1 MISFYNIVLL
11 GGARLHGRIS
21 DTILSSLRVFINAH
35 SRSIVSS
42 VYDSLQHPYII
53 LAKNGPTKTYLL
65 YMYLSSLTEW
75 SHSLAWFERPADNRK
90 VLCSNHNGTT
100 KAFRLWELHS
110 RCAFVQLIRHHLLAQ
125 DPVAQK
131 GVGRSFD
138 IVLELSSAILSCLF
152 FGAKIAR
159 IVSGKTTKTDP
170 SEVSHFLT
178 ENRTLFGVRFSLP
191 IKERHPCFETLFGR
205 QTGVRFFV
213 RLSQGGIPW
222 SCAL

>member
-1 MISFYNIVLL
+1 MFKSQWDHQGFFGY
-11 GGARLHGRIS
+11 GKLHGR
-21 DTILSSLRVFINAH
+21 
-35 SRSIVSS
+35 
-42 VYDSLQHPYII
+42 
-53 LAKNGPTKTYLL
+53 
-65 YMYLSSLTEW
+65 
-75 SHSLAWFERPADNRK
+75 
-90 VLCSNHNGTT
+90 
-100 KAFRLWELHS
+100 
-110 RCAFVQLIRHHLLAQ
+110 CAYVQLIRHRPFGAGSPQ
-125 DPVAQK
+125 DPVSQK

-178 ENRTLFGVRFSLP
+178 ENVTLFGVRFSLP

-205 QTGVRFFV
+205 CAGVRFFM
-213 RLSQGGIPW
+213 RLFQGGIAW

>member
-11 GGARLHGRIS
+11 GGARLHGGIS
-21 DTILSSLRVFINAH
+21 DPILSSLRVFINAH

-100 KAFRLWELHS
+100 KIIWLRK
-110 RCAFVQLIRHHLLAQ
+110 IAQ
-125 DPVAQK
+125 QMCICSID
-131 GVGRSFD
+131 
-138 IVLELSSAILSCLF
+138 SSSP
-152 FGAKIAR
+152 FGAG
-159 IVSGKTTKTDP
+159 SCCTKGC
-170 SEVSHFLT
+170 
-178 ENRTLFGVRFSLP
+178 RTV
-191 IKERHPCFETLFGR
+191 I
-205 QTGVRFFV
+205 
-213 RLSQGGIPW
+213 
-222 SCAL
+222 

>member
-11 GGARLHGRIS
+11 GGARLHGGIS
-21 DTILSSLRVFINAH
+21 DPILSSLQVFINAH

-100 KAFRLWELHS
+100 KAFRLW
-110 RCAFVQLIRHHLLAQ
+110 
-125 DPVAQK
+125 
-131 GVGRSFD
+131 
-138 IVLELSSAILSCLF
+138 
-152 FGAKIAR
+152 KIAQQMCICSIDSSSSFWRR
-159 IVSGKTTKTDP
+159 ILWGSCCTKGC
-170 SEVSHFLT
+170 
-178 ENRTLFGVRFSLP
+178 RTV
-191 IKERHPCFETLFGR
+191 I
-205 QTGVRFFV
+205 
-213 RLSQGGIPW
+213 
-222 SCAL
+222 

>member
-11 GGARLHGRIS
+11 GGARLHGGIS
-21 DTILSSLRVFINAH
+21 DPILSSLRVFINAH

-100 KAFRLWELHS
+100 KVFRPW
-110 RCAFVQLIRHHLLAQ
+110 
-125 DPVAQK
+125 
-131 GVGRSFD
+131 
-138 IVLELSSAILSCLF
+138 
-152 FGAKIAR
+152 KIAQQMCICSSDSSSFFCRR
-159 IVSGKTTKTDP
+159 ILWGSCCTKGC
-170 SEVSHFLT
+170 
-178 ENRTLFGVRFSLP
+178 RTV
-191 IKERHPCFETLFGR
+191 I
-205 QTGVRFFV
+205 
-213 RLSQGGIPW
+213 
-222 SCAL
+222 

>member
-1 MISFYNIVLL
+1 MH
-11 GGARLHGRIS
+11 GGIS
-21 DTILSSLRVFINAH
+21 DPILSSLRVFINAH

-100 KAFRLWELHS
+100 KAFLAMEKLHS
-110 RCAFVQLIRHHLLAQ
+110 RCAFVQLIRHHPFGAGSR
-125 DPVAQK
+125 DPVSQK

-138 IVLELSSAILSCLF
+138 IVLELRTAILSCLF
-152 FGAKIAR
+152 FGAKIA
-159 IVSGKTTKTDP
+159 SGKTTKTDP
-170 SEVSHFLT
+170 SPPMFREFPSPRSAPKGT
-178 ENRTLFGVRFSLP
+178 S
-191 IKERHPCFETLFGR
+191 
-205 QTGVRFFV
+205 
-213 RLSQGGIPW
+213 GGPLI
-222 SCAL
+222 

>member
-1 MISFYNIVLL
+1 MFKSQWDHQGFS
-11 GGARLHGRIS
+11 AME
-21 DTILSSLRVFINAH
+21 
-35 SRSIVSS
+35 
-42 VYDSLQHPYII
+42 
-53 LAKNGPTKTYLL
+53 K
-65 YMYLSSLTEW
+65 
-75 SHSLAWFERPADNRK
+75 
-90 VLCSNHNGTT
+90 
-100 KAFRLWELHS
+100 LHS
-110 RCAFVQLIRHHLLAQ
+110 RCAFVQLIRHHPFGAGFCR

-138 IVLELSSAILSCLF
+138 IVLELRSAILSCLF
-152 FGAKIAR
+152 FGAKIVR

-178 ENRTLFGVRFSLP
+178 ENETLFGVRFSLP

-205 QTGVRFFV
+205 CTGVRFFV

>member
-1 MISFYNIVLL
+1 MAGYQIQSFRRYGFSSMLIH
-11 GGARLHGRIS
+11 ARLYC
-21 DTILSSLRVFINAH
+21 L
-35 SRSIVSS
+35 

-100 KAFRLWELHS
+100 KAFRLWK
-110 RCAFVQLIRHHLLAQ
+110 IAQ
-125 DPVAQK
+125 QMCICSSDSSSFFRRGILWGSCCTK

-138 IVLELSSAILSCLF
+138 IVLELRSAILSCLF
-152 FGAKIAR
+152 FGAKIVR

-170 SEVSHFLT
+170 SHLMFREFPSQKSALKETSGGPLT
-178 ENRTLFGVRFSLP
+178 
-191 IKERHPCFETLFGR
+191 
-205 QTGVRFFV
+205 
-213 RLSQGGIPW
+213 
-222 SCAL
+222 

>member
-1 MISFYNIVLL
+1 M
-11 GGARLHGRIS
+11 HGRIS
-21 DTILSSLRVFINAH
+21 DPILSSLRVFINAH

-100 KAFRLWELHS
+100 KAFLALEKLHS
-110 RCAFVQLIRHHLLAQ
+110 RCAFVQLIRHRPFGAGSCG

-138 IVLELSSAILSCLF
+138 IVLELRTAILSCLF

-170 SEVSHFLT
+170 SEVSHFFDGKCDTFRGPFFPTYKGGTPL
-178 ENRTLFGVRFSLP
+178 
-191 IKERHPCFETLFGR
+191 FETLFGR
-205 QTGVRFFV
+205 CTGVRFFV
-213 RLSQGGIPW
+213 RLSQGGIAW

>member
-11 GGARLHGRIS
+11 GGARLHGGIS
-21 DTILSSLRVFINAH
+21 DPILSSLRVFINAH

-100 KAFRLWELHS
+100 KAFRLWKLHS
-110 RCAFVQLIRHHLLAQ
+110 RCAFVQLIRHHPFVQQ
-125 DPVAQK
+125 DP
-131 GVGRSFD
+131 
-138 IVLELSSAILSCLF
+138 
-152 FGAKIAR
+152 
-159 IVSGKTTKTDP
+159 
-170 SEVSHFLT
+170 
-178 ENRTLFGVRFSLP
+178 
-191 IKERHPCFETLFGR
+191 
-205 QTGVRFFV
+205 TG
-213 RLSQGGIPW
+213 
-222 SCAL
+222 SCAKRSSDQ

>member
-11 GGARLHGRIS
+11 GGARLHGGIS
-21 DTILSSLRVFINAH
+21 DPILSSLRVFINAH

-100 KAFRLWELHS
+100 KIIWLMEN
-110 RCAFVQLIRHHLLAQ
+110 CTVDVHL
-125 DPVAQK
+125 
-131 GVGRSFD
+131 F
-138 IVLELSSAILSCLF
+138 
-152 FGAKIAR
+152 
-159 IVSGKTTKTDP
+159 
-170 SEVSHFLT
+170 
-178 ENRTLFGVRFSLP
+178 N
-191 IKERHPCFETLFGR
+191 
-205 QTGVRFFV
+205 
-213 RLSQGGIPW
+213 
-222 SCAL
+222 